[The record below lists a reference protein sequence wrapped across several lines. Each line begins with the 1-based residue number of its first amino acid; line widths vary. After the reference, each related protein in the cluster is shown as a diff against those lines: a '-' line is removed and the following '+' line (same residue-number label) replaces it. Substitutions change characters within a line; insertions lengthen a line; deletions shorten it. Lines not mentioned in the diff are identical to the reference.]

1 VFGPV
6 LLYAGYG
13 SPDIQ
18 LKGLPGICIT
28 GRPVMK
34 AQARHFFHLLFFM
47 LVFLVLFFM
56 VTASLAQG
64 LLPLPI
70 GQAFFPYMA
79 RQPAAIT
86 PTFTPTPTST
96 STPTKTP
103 TPTATPVPPSVK
115 VLSGSY
121 SYTGN
126 ESSLHIVGEIENQ
139 TGRDISN
146 LSIESSLKNS
156 KNKVLASQVDAIYLS
171 YLPAGKRTCFHVI
184 YIDPPSGWSSYTFS
198 EPAYSLATSVKPD
211 LQVTSSDGE
220 YSSSDG
226 EYTLSGKVKNNGNSR
241 VYMVRVIG
249 TLYDSRN
256 KIRGCAYDYID
267 ASSLYLDPDQSSSY
281 SIEFYG
287 RDFSDVDDY
296 DPQPD
301 GYIP

>member
-1 VFGPV
+1 M
-6 LLYAGYG
+6 
-13 SPDIQ
+13 
-18 LKGLPGICIT
+18 

-34 AQARHFFHLLFFM
+34 AQARRFSHLLFLT
-47 LVFLVLFFM
+47 LVLSALLFLVRVSF
-56 VTASLAQG
+56 AQG

-70 GQAFFPYMA
+70 SQAFFPFMA

-103 TPTATPVPPSVK
+103 TPTATPVPPRVK

-126 ESSLHIVGEIENQ
+126 EASLHIVGEIENQ
-139 TGRDISN
+139 TGSDISN

-156 KNKVLASQVDAIYLS
+156 KNKVLASQVDPIYLS

-211 LQVTSSDGE
+211 LQVSSSDGE
-220 YSSSDG
+220 YSSGDG
-226 EYTLSGKVKNNGNSR
+226 EYTLSGKVKNNGNST
-241 VYMVRVIG
+241 VYFVKVIG
-249 TLYDSRN
+249 ILYDSRN
-256 KIRGCAYDYID
+256 RIRGCAYDYID
-267 ASSLYLDPDQSSSY
+267 SSSLYLEPDQSRSY

-287 RDFSDVDDY
+287 RDYSDVDGY
-296 DPQPD
+296 NPQPD
-301 GYIP
+301 GYVP